1 MEKAAQRF
9 GEYEL
14 PHGLT
19 VGEARRHAAAYLQE
33 QGVDEPEDNVSLLLQ
48 HVLQKSRTELM
59 LSARDAFPAERAA
72 AWAEAVGRKGLGE
85 PAQYIAGEQWFYG
98 RAFAVSPAV
107 LIPRPE
113 TELLVEAVLKAADRL
128 WPESAAVLDLDRKDG
143 SAAAEARGSDGAL
156 AAQPGRVN
164 GNSDD
169 TNVQAV
175 EQFAQGARAVSS
187 PVVLDVG
194 TGSGAI
200 ALTLAAERPEWRVYA
215 SDLSPAALA
224 AARANA
230 ERLGAQVRAFAEGDL
245 LAPFLAAAGGEY
257 AGLKLDILVSNPPYI
272 PAGDLPGLQREVRD
286 YEPVLALDGGTD
298 GLDPYR
304 RMAEQLSGLSQLP
317 SIVAFELGIGQARDV
332 AQLLE
337 AIGHWDDISI
347 VTDYG
352 GIQRHVIAV
361 RTGSGDARARV

>member
-1 MEKAAQRF
+1 MDKAAQS
-9 GEYEL
+9 GEEYEL

-19 VGEARRHAAAYLQE
+19 VAEARRHAAAYLQK

-59 LSARDAFPAERAA
+59 LGARDVFPAERAA
-72 AWAEAVGRKGLGE
+72 AWTEAVSRKGRGE

-128 WPESAAVLDLDRKDG
+128 WPEPARALELSRRDGFSAAGG
-143 SAAAEARGSDGAL
+143 SGSDGAL
-156 AAQPGRVN
+156 AAQPRRMN

-169 TNVQAV
+169 TNVQAA
-175 EQFAQGARAVSS
+175 EQSRPAARAAAG
-187 PVVLDVG
+187 PIVLDVG

-200 ALTLAAERPEWRVYA
+200 ALTLAAERPQWQVYA

-245 LAPFLAAAGGEY
+245 LAPFLATAGGEH

-337 AIGHWDDISI
+337 AIGHWNDISI

-352 GIQRHVIAV
+352 GIERHVIAV
-361 RTGSGDARARV
+361 RTASGDARARV